1 MKIILAVLLLSAS
14 LPGCPDHKPQQQD
27 KPAATP
33 SRVPYQRFM
42 PIAPL
47 PYESA
52 LWHGAFALDT
62 KTGQLCKTISWQ
74 ITGTTD
80 LVQSLNQIKTCLE
93 LYTKYPDQGTEIR
106 SQPTVIT
113 SREKPPPGT
122 KKINS
127 SGDEVVWDGEQWK
140 LMEPEK

>member
-1 MKIILAVLLLSAS
+1 MKRILAVLLLSAS
-14 LPGCPDHKPQQQD
+14 LPGCQDNKPQQQD

-33 SRVPYQRFM
+33 SPVPYQRFM

-74 ITGTTD
+74 SPGTTD
-80 LVQSLNQIKTCLE
+80 LVQSLNQVKTCLE
-93 LYTKYPDQGTEIR
+93 LYAEYPDQPG
-106 SQPTVIT
+106 PTVT
-113 SREKPPPGT
+113 KSGLPPGWEPAPGT

-127 SGDEVVWDGEQWK
+127 SGDVVIWDGKQWK
-140 LMEPEK
+140 LYVPTR